1 MRVTGQV
8 LSSFILL
15 CWDPELALRAPYDVA
30 HHHIVHQQ
38 YVHTTFTIYP
48 LSILT
53 PISPK
58 TSRMWPIN
66 SRVSSGKMCPM
77 CPTRKHCA
85 FVTLPG

>member
-15 CWDPELALRAPYDVA
+15 CWDPELALRALHDVA

-38 YVHTTFTIYP
+38 YAHTTFTIYP

-53 PISPK
+53 PISPN
-58 TSRMWPIN
+58 TSRM
-66 SRVSSGKMCPM
+66 
-77 CPTRKHCA
+77 
-85 FVTLPG
+85 